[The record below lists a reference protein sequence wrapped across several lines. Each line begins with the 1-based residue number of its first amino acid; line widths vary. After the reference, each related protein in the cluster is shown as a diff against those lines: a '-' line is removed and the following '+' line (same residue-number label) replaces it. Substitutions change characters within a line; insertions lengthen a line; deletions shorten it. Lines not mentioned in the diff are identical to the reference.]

1 MRLEHKLL
9 MIQTLRGGYTGVFQ
23 NPTHRK
29 KQTNTQTHTGHTD
42 FTPSR
47 EEKVHLCLLGTIPPS
62 LSSLVSIT
70 PPEQF
75 GCFHGNTLSPVD
87 SVGGASNP
95 DCPPPQKSRLVAS
108 NWRSDAS
115 VLGGTVSILGY

>member
-9 MIQTLRGGYTGVFQ
+9 MIQTLRGGV
-23 NPTHRK
+23 HRCVPK
-29 KQTNTQTHTGHTD
+29 PNTQKQTNTQTHTGHTD